1 MSYPFT
7 GKIKSA
13 KFADAP
19 TNSVIEGLYYTE
31 DSTLEAIYLNIDFS
45 NKDFLAFIEE
55 YPLEKIEKAAKAAA
69 KARYNAKKAYD
80 QNILDE
86 FFKVNPVSIQEK
98 IIEIE
103 KGVDFLLTF
112 IEENNTNKNMVFDL
126 KLKIL
131 DEMTGTK
138 NKQLSLKIRKIKT
151 LKNLLG
157 TYYGSV

>member
-103 KGVDFLLTF
+103 KRIDILTF

-126 KLKIL
+126 KLKII

-138 NKQLSLKIRKIKT
+138 NKQL
-151 LKNLLG
+151 
-157 TYYGSV
+157 

>member
-103 KGVDFLLTF
+103 KRIDILTF

>member
-103 KGVDFLLTF
+103 KRIDILTF

-138 NKQLSLKIRKIKT
+138 NKQITLKIRRIKT
-151 LKNLLG
+151 LKELLG
-157 TYYGSV
+157 LYYGSI